1 MSSERST
8 SKSLQFSL
16 STLMLA
22 ALVACGGGG
31 GSSNSSS
38 QLSGVAAYGAPMQG
52 ASITLTDANG
62 QSRTTIT
69 SADGSYTLD
78 VTGLTAPFLL
88 KASGAA
94 GDSVKEYAALVT
106 SAPTEGKTVVANVT
120 PLTHALVTMVS
131 SDGAS
136 PHEFTDS
143 SKLKTLDASKLSA
156 ALVNLQAALKNVLV
170 ETGLSEKFDPL
181 TVRFK
186 ADRTNAEDTLLDTI
200 KVSVSDQGVT
210 LHNARVSVN
219 DTGSANTDAAT
230 VTIKGTSNTLRPLP
244 RSTVQAEDLK
254 GLDTFVAQANA
265 CLALAPSDRVSK
277 GYGSVLSASAY
288 IYSFQGACANVS
300 GFDKNKYKA
309 YGYSLSQ
316 LWGPRLLEQIPANSK
331 LLPPEFLL
339 FQDNGTKALVKLSS
353 TSPTGGRTYFE
364 TAEKTNTGWVIVGN
378 QRDYDAGVGVRLY
391 RQSDLSTHGWT
402 LPSTM
407 TENPDAGKNVGK
419 FDVYSSRLVFSFNQ
433 GGPNGS
439 NVYAVRIKGPGL
451 PASGI
456 VLARSSTCGTNDY
469 LAFYSN
475 NGALPVAG
483 LAPQTATTTNSWVL
497 NAVNFGT
504 HYKGTDF
511 YNQYRGLSSAGAP
524 TNNVSNNVAMQAVDM
539 KIIPEFAS
547 YNWEVFT
554 TNSGSTAAATF
565 TSRIATRPLAASEG
579 SKLPWATLDKDAL
592 EYLNPSNTAKNGE
605 LTSASVSWTLPS
617 TSSPAVT
624 SAYLYGSNTS
634 GRMNM
639 GQGVAKIGDT
649 SINLSALTEANGNGA
664 VCGYGKVPTFTATAG
679 YREVGTRQAT
689 DRGML
694 LQSYSYHSGRAA
706 N

>member
-1 MSSERST
+1 MSGNRSA
-8 SKSLQFSL
+8 SKLLYFSL

-31 GSSNSSS
+31 GGSNSS

-62 QSRTTIT
+62 QSRTTNT

-277 GYGSVLSASAY
+277 GPGAAASAFANTY
-288 IYSFQGACANVS
+288 TFQGACAEVTS
-300 GFDKNKYKA
+300 FDKDSYKTN
-309 YGYSLSQ
+309 GYPLTQ
-316 LWGPRLLEQIPANSK
+316 IWGPRLLNQIPANSK

-339 FQDNGTKALVKLSS
+339 FESTRNQQTKALVKLSS
-353 TSPTGGRTYFE
+353 TSPTGGRTFVE
-364 TAEKTNTGWVIVGN
+364 HAVKTDAGWKIVGN
-378 QRDYDAGVGVRLY
+378 QLNYDAGVSALFY
-391 RQSDLSTHGWT
+391 RHKDLSTYGRSIP
-402 LPSTM
+402 LSAS
-407 TENPDAGKNVGK
+407 NDPDAGKNIGK
-419 FDVYSSRLVFSFNQ
+419 LDVFSSTLSFAFNPT
-433 GGPNGS
+433 GPNGHD
-439 NVYAVRIKGPGL
+439 VFAVRIKGPGL
-451 PASGI
+451 PPNGI
-456 VLARSSTCGTNDY
+456 VLARSSTCGTDKF

-475 NGALPVAG
+475 NGELPDANSK
-483 LAPQTATTTNSWVL
+483 LQTRSTSKTWVL
-497 NAVNFGT
+497 DASTFDNAYEGS
-504 HYKGTDF
+504 DF
-511 YNQYRGLSSAGAP
+511 YKQWRGSRINISEEP
-524 TNNVSNNVAMQAVDM
+524 VRMNE
-539 KIIPEFAS
+539 IPEFATYS
-547 YNWEVFT
+547 WEVFT
-554 TNSGSTAAATF
+554 LSGGSTVAAAKF
-565 TSRIATRPLAASEG
+565 TTRNVTRPLAASEG
-579 SKLPWATLDKDAL
+579 QKLPWAVLNQDAL
-592 EYLNPSNTAKNGE
+592 DYLDPTHLSKSDS
-605 LTSASVSWTLPS
+605 LSSASFGWTLPTAS
-617 TSSPAVT
+617 TPEVT
-624 SAYLYGSNTS
+624 SAGIYGRNHTDAVGMGLGIGNRGNTS
-634 GRMNM
+634 
-639 GQGVAKIGDT
+639 VK
-649 SINLSALTEANGNGA
+649 LSLNTQYNGA
-664 VCGYGKVPTFTATAG
+664 GVTCSYAKVPSFTATMG
-679 YREVGTRQAT
+679 YREVGVQQKT
-689 DRGML
+689 DLGL
-694 LQSYSYHSGRAA
+694 ILQNLSYHEGRSP